1 MTHEIRVFKSAGLL
15 EHRVDGVLRGAYPA
29 EVGRNRHDKEQEG
42 DEATPLGEFFICAR
56 NPRSRF
62 HRSLCL
68 AYPNRVHAERGL
80 QQKLIDRQQFDAIVQ
95 ALEARRMP
103 PQKTR
108 LGGEIYLHGRS
119 RYGAQGTRGCV
130 AVDDAVIEML
140 FDALPLGTRVNILP

>member
-1 MTHEIRVFKSAGLL
+1 MTHEIRILKSAGLL
-15 EHRVDGVLRGAYPA
+15 EHLVDGVQRGAYPA
-29 EVGRNRHDKEQEG
+29 EVGRNCRDKVHEG

-68 AYPNRVHAERGL
+68 GYPNRAHAERGL
-80 QQKLIDRQQFDAIVQ
+80 KQGLVDQHEFDAIVQ
-95 ALEARRMP
+95 ALEAGRMP

-119 RYGAQGTRGCV
+119 RDGAEGTRGCV
-130 AVDDAVIEML
+130 AVDDAVIEAL
-140 FDALPLGTRVNILP
+140 FDTVPLGTKVTILP